1 MPEGR
6 RVTVYVPDELYRQAR
21 EQLPADLSW
30 SAVLAE
36 GLRSRLECAHP
47 TTVCTS
53 CRVEVSPPVPTVD
66 A

>member
-6 RVTVYVPDELYRQAR
+6 RVTVYVPDELYREAR

-36 GLRSRLECAHP
+36 GLRSRLKCAHP
-47 TTVCTS
+47 TAVCTS
-53 CRVEVSPPVPTVD
+53 CRAHVATPTPTVD